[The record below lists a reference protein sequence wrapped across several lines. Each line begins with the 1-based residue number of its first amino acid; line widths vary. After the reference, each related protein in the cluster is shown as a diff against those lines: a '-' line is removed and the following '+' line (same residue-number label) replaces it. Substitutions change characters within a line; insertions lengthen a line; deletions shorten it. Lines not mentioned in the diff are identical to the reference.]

1 MIVTDLHLH
10 SSHSGDCKEP
20 MEAVAESAI
29 ELGLK
34 EICFTEHY
42 DMDYPQEEDC
52 DFTLD
57 TDEYLKH
64 FKSCKKSFEGRIKLL
79 FGVELGLQPHLAES
93 LRDYSASYPFDF
105 IIGSS
110 HLANGKDP
118 YLPSYFWGRSEREAY
133 LEYFE
138 SILECVNCFDD
149 FDVYGHLDYVV
160 RYGPNKDKYYSYGAY
175 AEVLDEILKKLIEKG
190 KGIEVN
196 SGGFAHGLDHPN
208 PRQEI
213 LKRYRE
219 LGGEIL
225 TTGSDAH
232 SAGRVGYRF
241 GDLEELI
248 KGAGFEYITVFENR
262 RPRFLRLG

>member
-110 HLANGKDP
+110 HLANGK
-118 YLPSYFWGRSEREAY
+118 E
-133 LEYFE
+133 
-138 SILECVNCFDD
+138 
-149 FDVYGHLDYVV
+149 
-160 RYGPNKDKYYSYGAY
+160 
-175 AEVLDEILKKLIEKG
+175 
-190 KGIEVN
+190 
-196 SGGFAHGLDHPN
+196 
-208 PRQEI
+208 
-213 LKRYRE
+213 
-219 LGGEIL
+219 
-225 TTGSDAH
+225 
-232 SAGRVGYRF
+232 
-241 GDLEELI
+241 
-248 KGAGFEYITVFENR
+248 
-262 RPRFLRLG
+262 